1 LLLYIPPPP
10 LASILK
16 HKVYYQVS
24 HKKLGKSGPWNET
37 ERINDNS
44 SVSNDV
50 PNASDVENFGD
61 YYKKNPYFDVYD
73 PRNCETLDNKSKD
86 ILSQKKNQRIF

>member
-1 LLLYIPPPP
+1 M
-10 LASILK
+10 
-16 HKVYYQVS
+16 
-24 HKKLGKSGPWNET
+24 
-37 ERINDNS
+37 
-44 SVSNDV
+44 